1 MIRIMSL
8 AAPMLLATALALLP
22 EAAHAQLDLG
32 GLVGGVGSAVGDTVE
47 GLGDTVE
54 DTVGG
59 VGNTVNDTVDGLGNT
74 VDGVVDGTLGTAAP
88 GSSATSGAPAPAIVT
103 LDQNAALELVQS
115 QKALPLEEIMKLAR
129 LQIEGEIVDA
139 HLIQVRGFL
148 LYELK
153 VVDTD
158 GDVSN
163 IYFYARS
170 GERVQ
175 TN

>member
-1 MIRIMSL
+1 MSRISSL
-8 AAPMLLATALALLP
+8 IAPVLLATVLGLSP
-22 EAAHAQLDLG
+22 EAAHAQLNLDLG
-32 GLVGGVGSAVGDTVE
+32 GVAEGVGSAVGGTVE
-47 GLGDTVE
+47 NL
-54 DTVGG
+54 
-59 VGNTVNDTVDGLGNT
+59 GNTVGDTVDGLGNT
-74 VDGVVDGTLGTAAP
+74 VDGVIEETLGTSAP
-88 GSSATSGAPAPAIVT
+88 GSSTTPGSPSLQIVT
-103 LDQNAALELVQS
+103 LDQNAALELVRLQR
-115 QKALPLEEIMKLAR
+115 ALPLEQIMALAR
-129 LQIEGEIVDA
+129 SQIEGEIIDA

-158 GDVSN
+158 GDVSD